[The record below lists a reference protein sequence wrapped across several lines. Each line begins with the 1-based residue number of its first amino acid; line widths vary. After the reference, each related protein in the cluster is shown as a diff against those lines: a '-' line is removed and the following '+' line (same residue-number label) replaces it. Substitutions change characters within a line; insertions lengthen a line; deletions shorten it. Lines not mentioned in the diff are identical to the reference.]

1 MWGSFCWLGRWRFFE
16 ACGFALFWWAGEQG
30 SVNIARAE
38 IDPPSSVAYGASFPP
53 RGSLL
58 EILSVFTTRLTKCGG
73 RARFVCGA
81 RSDITPYTSAGLSI
95 VGNDPCVVPFQLKV
109 TCRSVLCYGR
119 RRLIPPH
126 QSLSRQLPP
135 EGKPF
140 CESLFALHDKMM
152 RADRK
157 GKPQCKA
164 IFTMFAQRTEGFPS
178 GGSWRRRRLMRGD
191 KSALSI
197 GMYLSPQTARPA
209 YRSARPAHKTC
220 AKPHSTTSPH
230 LPDKRKTS
238 PQNPATAKSETN
250 YRSCNGGV
258 LWGSSR

>member
-1 MWGSFCWLGRWRFFE
+1 M
-16 ACGFALFWWAGEQG
+16 CG
-30 SVNIARAE
+30 V
-38 IDPPSSVAYGASFPP
+38 
-53 RGSLL
+53 
-58 EILSVFTTRLTKCGG
+58 
-73 RARFVCGA
+73 
-81 RSDITPYTSAGLSI
+81 RSDITPYTSAGHSI
-95 VGNDPCVVPFQLKV
+95 VGNDPCVVPFQLNV

-126 QSLSRQLPP
+126 QSLSRQLSPK
-135 EGKPF
+135 GKPF

-209 YRSARPAHKTC
+209 YRSARPARKTS
-220 AKPHSTTSPH
+220 AKPHPAQNPH
-230 LPDKRKTS
+230 LPDKQKLPHRTPPLQKAKQIIAHVMAGFCGEVLGERGRFGGREPRLSRGGSLPPRSFLTPSALPHSTS
-238 PQNPATAKSETN
+238 
-250 YRSCNGGV
+250 SCRD
-258 LWGSSR
+258 GSRDSDRRCRERM

>member
-1 MWGSFCWLGRWRFFE
+1 MSPPLRKRRFVSLLESGGDMGEVFVVFGRWRFFE
-16 ACGFALFWWAGEQG
+16 ACGFAPDWCVGCVRFCKRCASADL
-30 SVNIARAE
+30 SPLISRLR
-38 IDPPSSVAYGASFPP
+38 DSFPP

-73 RARFVCGA
+73 RARFLCGV

-119 RRLIPPH
+119 RRWIPPH

-135 EGKPF
+135 KGKPF

-191 KSALSI
+191 QSALMRGIPSKR
-197 GMYLSPQTARPA
+197 LPPTKKARS
-209 YRSARPAHKTC
+209 RTLQQVR
-220 AKPHSTTSPH
+220 TSPTNKNFPTEPRH
-230 LPDKRKTS
+230 CKK
-238 PQNPATAKSETN
+238 QNKLS
-250 YRSCNGGV
+250 
-258 LWGSSR
+258 LM